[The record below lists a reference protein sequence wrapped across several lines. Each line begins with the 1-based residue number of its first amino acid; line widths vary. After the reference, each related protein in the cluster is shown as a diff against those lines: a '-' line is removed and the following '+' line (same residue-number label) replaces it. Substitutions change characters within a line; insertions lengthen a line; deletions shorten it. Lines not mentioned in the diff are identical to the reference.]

1 MAINVLNLYQR
12 VSGFPGGRWLF
23 TRVVCFRVP
32 YFGSIRPQIVELRPG
47 TARVSMKKRRSVQNH
62 LGGVHALA
70 MGNLCELAA
79 GMMTEVTMPRN
90 MRWIPRGM
98 TIHYLGQARS
108 DVSAEARLELREYN
122 QKEDVVVE
130 VEVKDREG
138 TRVVRAEITM
148 YISPRDRAPVA
159 VQPLR

>member
-12 VSGFPGGRWLF
+12 LSAFPGGRWLF
-23 TRVVCFRVP
+23 TQVVCFRAP
-32 YFGSIRPQIVELRPG
+32 YFGSIRPRFIELRPG

-79 GMMTEVTMPRN
+79 GMMTEVTLPRR

-98 TIHYLGQARS
+98 AIQYLGQARNS
-108 DVSAEARLELREYN
+108 VVAEARLERREYN
-122 QKEDVVVE
+122 QKEDIVVDVE
-130 VEVKDREG
+130 VMDQAG
-138 TRVVRAEITM
+138 TRVVRAQITM
-148 YISPRDRAPVA
+148 YISPRN
-159 VQPLR
+159 

>member
-12 VSGFPGGRWLF
+12 ISGFPGGRWLF
-23 TRVVCFRVP
+23 TRIVCFRAP
-32 YFGSIRPQIVELRPG
+32 YFGSIRPQFVELRPG
-47 TARVSMKKRRSVQNH
+47 IARVSMKKRRSVQNH
-62 LGGVHALA
+62 IGGVHALA

-98 TIHYLGQARS
+98 TIQYLRQARS

-122 QKEDVVVE
+122 QKEDVVVD
-130 VEVKDREG
+130 VGVMDREG

-148 YISPRDRAPVA
+148 YISPRD
-159 VQPLR
+159 

>member
-12 VSGFPGGRWLF
+12 LSAFPGGRWLF
-23 TRVVCFRVP
+23 TRVVCFRAP
-32 YFGSIRPQIVELRPG
+32 YFGSIRPRFIELRPG

-79 GMMTEVTMPRN
+79 GLMTEVTLPRN

-98 TIHYLGQARS
+98 TIRYLGQARS
-108 DVSAEARLELREYN
+108 DVSAVARLELREYN
-122 QKEDVVVE
+122 QKEDVVVD
-130 VEVKDREG
+130 VEVMDQAG

-148 YISPRDRAPVA
+148 YISPRD
-159 VQPLR
+159 

>member
-12 VSGFPGGRWLF
+12 FSSFPGGRWLF
-23 TRVVCFRVP
+23 TRIVCFRAP
-32 YFGSIRPQIVELRPG
+32 YFGSIRPRFVELRPG
-47 TARVSMKKRRSVQNH
+47 MARVSMKKRRSVQNH

-79 GMMTEVTMPRN
+79 GVMTEVSLPRN

-98 TIHYLGQARS
+98 TIQYLGQARS

-122 QKEDVVVE
+122 QKEDVVVD
-130 VEVKDREG
+130 VEVKDRDG
-138 TRVVRAEITM
+138 TPVVRAQITM
-148 YISPRDRAPVA
+148 YISPRG
-159 VQPLR
+159 

>member
-1 MAINVLNLYQR
+1 MAINVLNLYR
-12 VSGFPGGRWLF
+12 RLSAFPGGRWLF
-23 TRVVCFRVP
+23 TRVVCFRAP
-32 YFGSIRPQIVELRPG
+32 YFGSIRPRFIELRPG

-79 GMMTEVTMPRN
+79 GLMTEVTLPRN

-98 TIHYLGQARS
+98 TIRYLGQARS
-108 DVSAEARLELREYN
+108 DVSAVARLELREYN
-122 QKEDVVVE
+122 QKEDVVVD
-130 VEVKDREG
+130 VEVMDQAG

-148 YISPRDRAPVA
+148 YISPRD
-159 VQPLR
+159 

>member
-1 MAINVLNLYQR
+1 LELGLTLVAINVLNLYQR
-12 VSGFPGGRWLF
+12 ISGFPGGRWLF
-23 TRVVCFRVP
+23 TRIVCFRSP
-32 YFGSIRPQIVELRPG
+32 YFGSIRPQFVELRPG
-47 TARVSMKKRRSVQNH
+47 IARVSMKKRRSVQNH
-62 LGGVHALA
+62 IGGVHALA

-98 TIHYLGQARS
+98 TIQYLRQARS

-122 QKEDVVVE
+122 QKEDVVVD
-130 VEVKDREG
+130 VEVMDREG

-148 YISPRDRAPVA
+148 YISPRD
-159 VQPLR
+159 

>member
-12 VSGFPGGRWLF
+12 FSSFPGGRWLF
-23 TRVVCFRVP
+23 TRIVCFRAP
-32 YFGSIRPQIVELRPG
+32 YFGSIRPRFVELRPG
-47 TARVSMKKRRSVQNH
+47 MARVSMKKRRSVQNH

-79 GMMTEVTMPRN
+79 GVMTEVSLPRN

-98 TIHYLGQARS
+98 TIQYLGQARS

-122 QKEDVVVE
+122 QKEDVVVD
-130 VEVKDREG
+130 VEVKDRGG
-138 TRVVRAEITM
+138 TPVVRAQITM
-148 YISPRDRAPVA
+148 YISPRG
-159 VQPLR
+159 

>member
-1 MAINVLNLYQR
+1 VAINVLNLYQR
-12 VSGFPGGRWLF
+12 ISGFPGGRWLF
-23 TRVVCFRVP
+23 TRIVCFRAP
-32 YFGSIRPQIVELRPG
+32 YFGSIRPQFVELRPG
-47 TARVSMKKRRSVQNH
+47 IARVSMKKRRSVQNH
-62 LGGVHALA
+62 IGGVHALA

-98 TIHYLGQARS
+98 TIQYLRQARS

-122 QKEDVVVE
+122 QKEDVVVD
-130 VEVKDREG
+130 VEVMDREG

-148 YISPRDRAPVA
+148 YISPRD
-159 VQPLR
+159 

>member
-1 MAINVLNLYQR
+1 
-12 VSGFPGGRWLF
+12 
-23 TRVVCFRVP
+23 
-32 YFGSIRPQIVELRPG
+32 
-47 TARVSMKKRRSVQNH
+47 MKKRRSVQNH
-62 LGGVHALA
+62 IGGVHALA

-98 TIHYLGQARS
+98 TIQYLRQARS

-122 QKEDVVVE
+122 QKEDVVVD
-130 VEVKDREG
+130 VEVMDREG

-148 YISPRDRAPVA
+148 YISPRD
-159 VQPLR
+159 

>member
-12 VSGFPGGRWLF
+12 LSAFPGGRWLF
-23 TRVVCFRVP
+23 TRVVCFRAP
-32 YFGSIRPQIVELRPG
+32 YFGSIRPRFIELRPG

-79 GMMTEVTMPRN
+79 GLMTEVTLPRN

-98 TIHYLGQARS
+98 TIRYLGQARS
-108 DVSAEARLELREYN
+108 DVSSVARLELREYN
-122 QKEDVVVE
+122 QKEDVVVD
-130 VEVKDREG
+130 VEVMDQAG

-148 YISPRDRAPVA
+148 YISPRD
-159 VQPLR
+159 

>member
-12 VSGFPGGRWLF
+12 LSAFPGGRWLF
-23 TRVVCFRVP
+23 TRVVCFRAP
-32 YFGSIRPQIVELRPG
+32 YFGSIRPRFIELRPG

-79 GMMTEVTMPRN
+79 GLMTEVTLPRN

-98 TIHYLGQARS
+98 TIRYLGQARS
-108 DVSAEARLELREYN
+108 DVSAVARLELREYN
-122 QKEDVVVE
+122 QKEDVMVDVE
-130 VEVKDREG
+130 VMDQAG

-148 YISPRDRAPVA
+148 YISPRD
-159 VQPLR
+159 

>member
-12 VSGFPGGRWLF
+12 ISEFPGGRWLF
-23 TRVVCFRVP
+23 TRIVCFRAP
-32 YFGSIRPQIVELRPG
+32 YFGSIRPQFVELRPG
-47 TARVSMKKRRSVQNH
+47 IARVSMKKRRSVQNH
-62 LGGVHALA
+62 IGGVHALA

-98 TIHYLGQARS
+98 TIQYLRQARS

-122 QKEDVVVE
+122 QKEDVVVD
-130 VEVKDREG
+130 VEVMDREG

-148 YISPRDRAPVA
+148 YISPRD
-159 VQPLR
+159 

>member
-12 VSGFPGGRWLF
+12 ISGFPGGRWLF
-23 TRVVCFRVP
+23 TRIVCFRAP
-32 YFGSIRPQIVELRPG
+32 YFGSIRPQFVELRPG
-47 TARVSMKKRRSVQNH
+47 IARVSMKKRRSVQNH
-62 LGGVHALA
+62 IGGVHALA

-98 TIHYLGQARS
+98 TIQYLRQARS

-122 QKEDVVVE
+122 QKEDVVVD
-130 VEVKDREG
+130 VEVMDREG
-138 TRVVRAEITM
+138 TRVVRAKITM
-148 YISPRDRAPVA
+148 YISPRD
-159 VQPLR
+159 

>member
-12 VSGFPGGRWLF
+12 ISGFPAGRWLF
-23 TRVVCFRVP
+23 TRIVCFRAP
-32 YFGSIRPQIVELRPG
+32 YFGSIRPQFVELRPG
-47 TARVSMKKRRSVQNH
+47 IARVSMKKRRSVQNH
-62 LGGVHALA
+62 IGGVHALA

-98 TIHYLGQARS
+98 TIQYLSQARS

-122 QKEDVVVE
+122 QKEDVVVD
-130 VEVKDREG
+130 VEVMDREG

-148 YISPRDRAPVA
+148 YISPRD
-159 VQPLR
+159 

>member
-12 VSGFPGGRWLF
+12 ISGFPGGRWLF
-23 TRVVCFRVP
+23 TRIVCFRAP
-32 YFGSIRPQIVELRPG
+32 YFGSIRPQFVELRPG
-47 TARVSMKKRRSVQNH
+47 IARVSMKKRRSVQNH
-62 LGGVHALA
+62 IGGVHALA

-98 TIHYLGQARS
+98 TIQYLRQARS

-122 QKEDVVVE
+122 QKEDVVVD
-130 VEVKDREG
+130 VEVMDREG

-148 YISPRDRAPVA
+148 YISPRD
-159 VQPLR
+159 